1 MKWGVCSAAFR
12 PYLVPGIRAE
22 ARTTNMF
29 TIACVVLLPHF
40 IRLKCY
46 AIRNR
51 SGARLG
57 GSQGSVVAEG
67 HRHGNFWSAA
77 FPMPLFVPAER

>member
-46 AIRNR
+46 IVSNPKVMM
-51 SGARLG
+51 GKP
-57 GSQGSVVAEG
+57 VVAGTRITVE
-67 HRHGNFWSAA
+67 FI
-77 FPMPLFVPAER
+77 L